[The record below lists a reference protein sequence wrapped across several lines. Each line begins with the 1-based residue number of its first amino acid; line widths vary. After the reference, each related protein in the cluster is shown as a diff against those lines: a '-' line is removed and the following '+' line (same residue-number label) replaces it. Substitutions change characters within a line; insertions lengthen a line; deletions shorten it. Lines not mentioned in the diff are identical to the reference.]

1 MLSGRLYV
9 YEGEGD
15 VVTAAWVVLALGLF
29 AAELHHLAFFA
40 FFGAVGALAGAA
52 VSVFAPGAFVVQGL
66 AAVSI
71 CVLGI
76 LLGRPYV
83 SRALWRPRGAPAA
96 VGVHGGIVGQ
106 RVVVSDEV
114 TERAGGHVVL
124 AGETWLAR
132 SLADTTIGKDD
143 PAVVI
148 SVEGTT
154 LLVYPT
160 E

>member
-1 MLSGRLYV
+1 MAFLEYPFFEGTNVALSA
-9 YEGEGD
+9 
-15 VVTAAWVVLALGLF
+15 TAATGTATVATC
-29 AAELHHLAFFA
+29 
-40 FFGAVGALAGAA
+40 GAA
-52 VSVFAPGAFVVQGL
+52 
-66 AAVSI
+66 AV
-71 CVLGI
+71 CVCALGI

-83 SRALWRPRGAPAA
+83 SRALLRPRGAPAA

>member
-1 MLSGRLYV
+1 M
-9 YEGEGD
+9 
-15 VVTAAWVVLALGLF
+15 VTAAWVVLALTLF
-29 AAELHHLAFFA
+29 AVELHHLAFFA
-40 FFGAVGALAGAA
+40 FFAAVGALAGAA
-52 VSVFAPGAFVVQGL
+52 VSVFAPGVFAAQGA
-66 AAVSI
+66 AAVSV
-71 CVLGI
+71 CAFGI
-76 LLGRPYV
+76 LLGRPHV
-83 SRALWRPRGAPAA
+83 SRALLRPRGAPAA

-106 RVVVSDEV
+106 RVVASDEV
-114 TERAGGHVVL
+114 TERPGGHVML

-132 SLADTTIGKDD
+132 SLADTTIGKDN

>member
-1 MLSGRLYV
+1 M
-9 YEGEGD
+9 
-15 VVTAAWVVLALGLF
+15 VTAAWVVLALTLF
-29 AAELHHLAFFA
+29 AVELHHLAFFA
-40 FFGAVGALAGAA
+40 FFAAVGALAGAT
-52 VSVFAPGAFVVQGL
+52 VSVFAPGVFAAQGA
-66 AAVSI
+66 AAVAV
-71 CVLGI
+71 CAFGI
-76 LLGRPYV
+76 LLGRPHV
-83 SRALWRPRGAPAA
+83 SRALLRPRGAPAA

-114 TERAGGHVVL
+114 TERPGGHVML

-132 SLADTTIGKDD
+132 SLADTTIGKDN

>member
-9 YEGEGD
+9 YDREGD
-15 VVTAAWVVLALGLF
+15 MVTAAWVVLALTLF
-29 AAELHHLAFFA
+29 AVELHHLAFFA
-40 FFGAVGALAGAA
+40 FFAAVGALAGAA
-52 VSVFAPGAFVVQGL
+52 VSVFAPGVFAAQGA
-66 AAVSI
+66 AAVSV
-71 CVLGI
+71 CAFGI
-76 LLGRPYV
+76 LLGRPHV
-83 SRALWRPRGAPAA
+83 SRALLRPRGAPAA

-106 RVVVSDEV
+106 RVVASDEV
-114 TERAGGHVVL
+114 TERPGGHVML

-132 SLADTTIGKDD
+132 SLADTTIGKDN